1 MRVCKNSSTTTGEE
15 SPFGISIVDGGT
27 GKYIDVLEVVMELA
41 CPKSHLPEIFS
52 IFGRG
57 ELLKFLDVFA
67 GTTIRIPSRD
77 VLERCMRDVVIYLA
91 LVRVLVPHRNRE
103 IKALANRYKTTS
115 GDIRATF
122 VKIEKAFHGQK
133 LIV

>member
-1 MRVCKNSSTTTGEE
+1 MGEE

-27 GKYIDVLEVVMELA
+27 GKYIDVLKLVMELA
-41 CPKSHLPEIFS
+41 CPKGHLPEIFS

-57 ELLKFLDVFA
+57 GLLKFLDIFA

-77 VLERCMRDVVIYLA
+77 VLEHCMRDVVIYLA
-91 LVRVLVPHRNRE
+91 IVKVLAPHRNRE

-115 GDIRATF
+115 GDIRTTF
-122 VKIEKAFHGQK
+122 INIEKAFHEKK
-133 LIV
+133 LKV